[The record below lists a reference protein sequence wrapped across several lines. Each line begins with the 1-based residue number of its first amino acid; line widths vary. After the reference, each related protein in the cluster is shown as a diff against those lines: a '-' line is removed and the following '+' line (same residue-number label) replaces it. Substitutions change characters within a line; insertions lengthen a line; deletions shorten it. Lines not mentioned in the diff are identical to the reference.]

1 MFEYLSNDGFFEYLT
16 DGNIKIKRR
25 TASSDAKTSVNKIL
39 ELIDS
44 SKGALFS
51 SSYEYPGRYSR
62 WDIGFVNPCLE
73 LKSKKRSFAFNAL
86 NKRGEVLLGVIYN
99 HLKGNKDIEGV
110 NLSSSCIEGTVK
122 KSDAVFSEEERSKQ
136 PSIFSVIRAVNRLF
150 SCKDDKF
157 LGFYGAFGYD
167 LVFQFDPIELKHDRP
182 DAANDLVLFMPDRIT
197 VVDHRMVQASEIS
210 YEFIIDGASTEGIPV
225 CGSKYQFGA
234 DENDVQLPKA
244 GKGKYASIVRK
255 AIEAFKVGDMFEVVP
270 SHMLYYKCSSTPSEV
285 FSNLKAS
292 NPSPYGFIINMGGEY
307 LVGSSPEMYVRV
319 ENNRVETCPISG
331 TIKRGKDAI
340 EDAEQIKKL
349 LSSYKDESEL
359 TMCTDVDRND
369 KSRICI
375 PGTVKVIGRRQC
387 EFYSHLIHTVDHVE
401 GYLRPEF
408 DSLDAFMTHMWAVT
422 ITGAPKK
429 AAISWIEN
437 EEDSCREWY
446 GGAVGYIAFN
456 GDINTGLTLRTIKI
470 ENSGTAKIRVGAT
483 LLIDSVP
490 EDEEEET
497 YIKAA
502 ALVKA
507 VEFNKAQK
515 VELPKEELKSGVG
528 KKILFVDHEDSFVH
542 TLADYFRQTGASVVT
557 LRSNQAQKV
566 LMSEETGFDLIVLS
580 PGPGRPEQFDLNLT
594 IKLSI
599 EKGIPIFGVC
609 LGLQGLVEYFGGK
622 LGQLDYAWHGK
633 SSRINADSTGKL
645 FAGLS
650 EAFYVGRYHSLYAAE
665 VPECLKVTAVSEDN
679 VVMAVE
685 HRELPIS
692 AVQFHPESIMTLK
705 ENNGLKLVENVLS
718 ALK

>member
-1 MFEYLSNDGFFEYLT
+1 MFEYLSDDGFFEYLT
-16 DGNIKIKRR
+16 EGNIKIKRK
-25 TASSDAKTSVNKIL
+25 TVSSDAKASVNKIL

-73 LKSKKRSFAFNAL
+73 LRAKKRSFAFNAL
-86 NKRGEVLLGVIYN
+86 NKRGEVLLGAIYN
-99 HLKGNKDIEGV
+99 HLKGNSDIEGI
-110 NLSSSCIEGTVK
+110 NLSSAGIEGTVK
-122 KSDAVFSEEERSKQ
+122 RSDAVFSEEERSKQ

-157 LGFYGAFGYD
+157 LGFYGGFGYD
-167 LVFQFDPIELKHDRP
+167 LVFQFDPIELKHERP
-182 DAANDLVLFMPDRIT
+182 EAANDLVLFMPDRIT
-197 VVDHRMVQASEIS
+197 VVDHRMAQASEIS
-210 YEFIIDGASTEGIPV
+210 YEFIVDGVSTEGIPV
-225 CGSKYQFGA
+225 EGSRNEFGA
-234 DENDVQLPKA
+234 GCGDVQLPKTE
-244 GKGKYASIVRK
+244 KGKYASIVRK
-255 AIEAFKVGDMFEVVP
+255 AIESFKVGDMFEVVP
-270 SHMLYYKCSSTPSEV
+270 SHTLYYKCSSTPSEI
-285 FSNLKAS
+285 FNNLKAS

-340 EDAEQIKKL
+340 EDAEQIKRL
-349 LSSYKDESEL
+349 LNSYKDESEL

-437 EEDSCREWY
+437 QEDSCREWY

-470 ENSGTAKIRVGAT
+470 ENNGVAKIRAGAT

-497 YIKAA
+497 YVKAA

-507 VEFNKAQK
+507 VEFNKARR
-515 VELPKEELKSGVG
+515 VELPKEELKSGAG

-557 LRSNQAQKV
+557 LRSGQAQKV
-566 LMSEETGFDLIVLS
+566 LASGEAGFDLIVLS
-580 PGPGRPEQFDLNLT
+580 PGPGRPEQFNLNLT

-599 EKGIPIFGVC
+599 ERGIPIFGVC
-609 LGLQGLVEYFGGK
+609 LGLQGLVEYFGGR
-622 LGQLDYAWHGK
+622 LGQLDYAQHGK
-633 SSRINADSTGKL
+633 SSRINADATGKL
-645 FAGLS
+645 FAGLP
-650 EAFYVGRYHSLYAAE
+650 EEFCVGRYHSLYAAE

-679 VVMAVE
+679 IVMAVE
-685 HRELPIS
+685 HRELAIS

-705 ENNGLKLVENVLS
+705 ENNGLKLVGNVVS